1 MSKLEL
7 EVQNTQSIE
16 HLFEQDGW
24 NRTARI
30 GVVVPH
36 ADVGPE
42 AEIGA
47 MAGDHATVHGSRIF
61 FSAMRAGG
69 EMDDKIPHAPVE
81 SFVQAPYLDEAV
93 EAVCQSP
100 IDCVGL
106 AFTSSAYK
114 HGPDG
119 ERALIERLKPV
130 AREIPIVST
139 CLSAERALKT
149 LGTQKLAVV
158 NPAWFDYD
166 LSAQG
171 ASYFEKAGFN
181 VVHHSS
187 CGIQSGQKYV
197 TPQAL
202 YTWIKDVVLDSGAD
216 TVFVGGNG
224 QRSVGIIKAVE
235 ETLGV
240 TMITGNQLIL
250 WDALRSIGSDAK
262 IERYGRLFS

>member
-16 HLFEQDGW
+16 HLFEPDGW
-24 NRTARI
+24 NRTAELVLWYRMLMLAQKPKLAPWQEI
-30 GVVVPH
+30 MQRFTAVV
-36 ADVGPE
+36 
-42 AEIGA
+42 
-47 MAGDHATVHGSRIF
+47 S

-139 CLSAERALKT
+139 CLSAERALKK

-240 TMITGNQLIL
+240 TIITGNQLIL